1 MPPSD
6 LTQALNDLL
15 AEYFSAPLA
24 HVFVM
29 TTLSRLDI
37 DPSELSVETMPRVVR
52 LLAEALPAYM
62 SDAQRREQCMS
73 RLLTLSP
80 EGMAEPSR
88 VAALPVDPADPLAL
102 PRSSRRPPKSSV
114 EPPMQRAHILLVRG
128 ADDVGAACDA
138 VRELS
143 RSIGFAH
150 VVETKIATAV
160 AELARNLQLYAK
172 GGEVHI
178 SAIGNPPRGVEIVA
192 MDQGPG
198 IPNLDHVLNGKY
210 RSKTGMG
217 MGLRGARKLMDTF
230 DISSSPSGTRVMVR
244 KYLA

>member
-1 MPPSD
+1 MPPSE
-6 LTQALNDLL
+6 TCRALSELL

-24 HVFVM
+24 QVFVM

-37 DPSELSVETMPRVVR
+37 DPASLSPATMPRVVR
-52 LLAEALPAYM
+52 LLGDALPSYL
-62 SDAQRREQCMS
+62 SDPLRREQCMS
-73 RLLTLSP
+73 RLIALSP
-80 EGMAEPSR
+80 EGMAEESR
-88 VAALPVDPADPLAL
+88 VTPLPTLNNSGPPTG
-102 PRSSRRPPKSSV
+102 RSRRPPAVVAPTANKV
-114 EPPMQRAHILLVRG
+114 TVQRVQSAE
-128 ADDVGAACDA
+128 DVVAACDI
-138 VRELS
+138 VRELA
-143 RSIGFAH
+143 RRIGFAH

-160 AELARNLQLYAK
+160 AELARNLQLYTK

-178 SAIGNPPRGVEIVA
+178 ASIGEPPRGLEVVA
-192 MDQGPG
+192 LDKGPG

-230 DISSSPSGTRVMVR
+230 DISTSPSGTRVVVR